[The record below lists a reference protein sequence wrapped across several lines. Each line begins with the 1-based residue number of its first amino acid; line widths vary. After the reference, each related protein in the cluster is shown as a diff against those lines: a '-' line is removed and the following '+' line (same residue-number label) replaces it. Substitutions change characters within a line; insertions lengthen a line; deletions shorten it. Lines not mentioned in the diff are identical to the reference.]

1 MDYRYEVFI
10 SYSTDDQKVVEGIC
24 AYLEQHHI
32 RCFVAYRDI
41 PAGVVWAKAIVDGLD
56 NSRMM
61 LVVFS
66 GSFNSSEQVDR
77 EIELASEDHKPILT
91 FRITDDAFRGA
102 KKYYLKNINWIDAFP
117 NPERSFGP
125 LLNNICRLLDINP
138 QKQTGAV
145 ETTVSTPATTPS
157 STRPK
162 AVPANSTHEYYDAS
176 LMDSMSD
183 AEQIAYLRKWAEL
196 GNADAQYELALSYDD
211 GKGVTQDKVLAVKWY
226 RKAAHAEA
234 QNCLGNMY
242 YYGKGVAQDKV
253 EAVKWYRKAAE
264 QGYAGAQYNLG
275 VMYEN
280 GEGVAKD
287 KVKAVKW
294 YRKAAEQGDETAK
307 KRLNELGY

>member
-1 MDYRYEVFI
+1 MDYRYDVFI

-157 STRPK
+157 STRPN
-162 AVPANSTHEYYDAS
+162 AAPANSTHEYYDAS

-183 AEQIAYLRKWAEL
+183 AEKIAYLRKWAEL
-196 GNADAQYELALSYDD
+196 GNADAQYKLALSYDD
-211 GKGVTQDKVLAVKWY
+211 GQGVTQDKVLAVKWY
-226 RKAAHAEA
+226 RKAADQGYAKA
-234 QNCLGNMY
+234 QCDLGYMY
-242 YYGKGVAQDKV
+242 QFGEGVAQDKV
-253 EAVKWYRKAAE
+253 EAVKWYCEAAD
-264 QGYAGAQYNLG
+264 QGN
-275 VMYEN
+275 
-280 GEGVAKD
+280 KT
-287 KVKAVKW
+287 
-294 YRKAAEQGDETAK
+294 AEI
-307 KRLNELGY
+307 RLNELGY